1 MTLLPLF
8 TSFGLIFL
16 AELPD
21 KTLYLVLLQAARHRP
36 APVLFAAWAAF
47 AVQTCLALVLGS
59 LLSRLPHEV
68 LRWAVAGAFLLFG
81 LLLLFGKEAESDL
94 SGSRPATAGRSFAT
108 TFWLIFAA
116 EFGDA
121 TQIGTAALVA
131 RFPQRWL
138 IFAGALLGLWAA
150 SGLAVFL
157 GSTLGSRLPK
167 RALRRTAGAFFCAFA
182 ILAAFHGV

>member
-21 KTLYLVLLQAARHRP
+21 KTLYLVLLQATRHRP
-36 APVLFAAWAAF
+36 VPVLLGAWAAF
-47 AVQTCLALVLGS
+47 AVQTCVALVLGS
-59 LLSRLPHEV
+59 LLRHLPHQIV
-68 LRWAVAGAFLLFG
+68 HWAIAAAFLVFG
-81 LLLLFGKEAESDL
+81 LLLLFGREAEDG
-94 SGSRPATAGRSFAT
+94 SGNGPPSTPGRSFVT
-108 TFWLIFAA
+108 TFWLVFAA

-131 RFPQRWL
+131 RFPEHGL
-138 IFAGALLGLWAA
+138 VFAGALLALWAA
-150 SGLAVFL
+150 SALAVFL

-167 RALRRTAGAFFCAFA
+167 RAIRRVAGAIFCAFA
-182 ILAAFHGV
+182 VYAALRGS